1 MCRFT
6 LNLARTAQSNHS
18 FNSAISI
25 SSANELHGEFLS
37 LNLPLLS
44 VQTFN
49 SSLGSVAQIHRIFPL
64 RRLLVQFLR
73 DHAINS
79 VVTVM
84 PHVWTPLV
92 SNTIRNLGIP
102 HTVIVHDVEAHP
114 GDWTGLVNGW
124 LVRDALA
131 ADKIVTL
138 SRTVADQLR
147 RKFLVAP
154 EKMLTLFHP
163 DLNYVPSSSIQSRVS
178 DPLRIL
184 FLGRI
189 KPYKGLSL
197 FVSAMELLQA
207 AGLHIKVGVFG
218 EGDLGGLRPRLERL
232 NATLNNF
239 WIDDRDI
246 LGIVSSYDV
255 VAVSHSEASQSG
267 VVALA
272 FGHGL
277 PVVATP
283 VGGLRE
289 QVSHEINGLL
299 ADSAT
304 PEAFANQIRRLA
316 QEPGLYGKLAKNIAE
331 QAGQRSM
338 QSFLEQ
344 LVAAL
349 PMACDA
355 PHE

>member
-1 MCRFT
+1 
-6 LNLARTAQSNHS
+6 
-18 FNSAISI
+18 
-25 SSANELHGEFLS
+25 
-37 LNLPLLS
+37 
-44 VQTFN
+44 
-49 SSLGSVAQIHRIFPL
+49 
-64 RRLLVQFLR
+64 
-73 DHAINS
+73 
-79 VVTVM
+79 
-84 PHVWTPLV
+84 
-92 SNTIRNLGIP
+92 
-102 HTVIVHDVEAHP
+102 
-114 GDWTGLVNGW
+114 
-124 LVRDALA
+124 
-131 ADKIVTL
+131 
-138 SRTVADQLR
+138 
-147 RKFLVAP
+147 
-154 EKMLTLFHP
+154 
-163 DLNYVPSSSIQSRVS
+163 
-178 DPLRIL
+178 
-184 FLGRI
+184 
-189 KPYKGLSL
+189 
-197 FVSAMELLQA
+197 MELLQA

-272 FGHGL
+272 FGQGL